1 MDDIWWI
8 VSGGKSGSEERV
20 HIGLLCEIVEMNC
33 KIWWLLEHLILKYI
47 KKQNNDTTQLL
58 KYHTKW
64 YLLVW
69 SKDEGYIIDWN

>member
-20 HIGLLCEIVEMNC
+20 HIGLWEIVEMNY